1 MKITE
6 LDLEK
11 LGFDKIVVTPE
22 EAGDDYGYYYYEYEL
37 SDRNDNFVLLSIEST
52 KVLDDSW
59 RVKLFET
66 DDYELL
72 SREELAEFLQ
82 TILKFKK
89 EPRL

>member
-11 LGFDKIVVTPE
+11 LGFAKIVVTPE
-22 EAGDDYGYYYYEYEL
+22 ESGETQGYYYYDYEL
-37 SDRNDNFVLLSIEST
+37 SDTNSDFSLISIESD
-52 KVLDDSW
+52 KVVDDTW
-59 RVKLFET
+59 RVKLFQV

-72 SREELAEFLQ
+72 SREELTEFLQ

>member
-37 SDRNDNFVLLSIEST
+37 SDRNDNFVLLSIESA
-52 KVLDDSW
+52 KVIDDSW

-72 SREELAEFLQ
+72 SREELTEFLH

>member
-11 LGFDKIVVTPE
+11 LGFEKIVVTPE

-37 SDRNDNFVLLSIEST
+37 SDTNDNFVLLSIESA
-52 KVLDDSW
+52 KVIDDSW

-72 SREELAEFLQ
+72 SREELTEFLQ